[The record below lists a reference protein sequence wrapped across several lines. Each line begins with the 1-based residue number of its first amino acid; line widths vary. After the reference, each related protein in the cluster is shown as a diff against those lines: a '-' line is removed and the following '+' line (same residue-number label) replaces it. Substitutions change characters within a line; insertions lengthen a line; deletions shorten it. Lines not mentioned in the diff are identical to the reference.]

1 MIAGTFRAVLNAAG
15 CIRAEGLF
23 MMKDIEKQ
31 KRKVQVAI
39 ETVKI
44 LKDLDSKYELSVEY
58 LRLCS
63 MMPMSDE
70 DMMKFRERYELTSG
84 VWMLA
89 QLKVM
94 EEQKIEEDEV

>member
-1 MIAGTFRAVLNAAG
+1 
-15 CIRAEGLF
+15 
-23 MMKDIEKQ
+23 MMKDLEKQ
-31 KRKVQVAI
+31 KKKVQIAI

-58 LRLCS
+58 LRLCR

-70 DMMKFRERYELTSG
+70 DIMKFRERYGLISG

-94 EEQKIEEDEV
+94 EEEENG

>member
-1 MIAGTFRAVLNAAG
+1 
-15 CIRAEGLF
+15 
-23 MMKDIEKQ
+23 MMKDLEKQ
-31 KRKVQVAI
+31 KKKVQIAI

-44 LKDLDSKYELSVEY
+44 LKDLASKYELSVEY
-58 LRLCS
+58 LRLCR

-70 DMMKFRERYELTSG
+70 DIMKFRERYELTSG

-94 EEQKIEEDEV
+94 EEEENG